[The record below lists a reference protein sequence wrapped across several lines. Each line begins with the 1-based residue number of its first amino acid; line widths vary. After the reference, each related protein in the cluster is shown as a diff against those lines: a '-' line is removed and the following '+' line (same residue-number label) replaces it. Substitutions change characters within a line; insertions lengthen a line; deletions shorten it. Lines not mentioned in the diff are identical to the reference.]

1 LPEVFAVAVSSESPI
16 FKTMTAIASFI
27 QSIKLPVMPE
37 VAHALIRTL
46 NDPKADVTMVSRVI
60 SKDPALTATLLR
72 MANSAI
78 FGLSHSVSTLDN
90 AVTVV
95 GLAHIR
101 ARALSICIANAF
113 VLPPSLSRIDFWRDS
128 MVCAGYSQWLASKV
142 GVDVQ
147 QAWLAGMMLRL
158 GEIAIAQKRPQ
169 AIDDIERLPREPGE
183 RWIREVSNC
192 GFDEGQ
198 ITAEIVRRW
207 DFPET
212 LSDALDYAT
221 QPMASTRFSK
231 LGGVVHLGALLAQQ
245 TKGDPAPWQA
255 LPPKVLKALD
265 LDIETIRI
273 DFPNADSFSD
283 TSMLMG

>member
-1 LPEVFAVAVSSESPI
+1 
-16 FKTMTAIASFI
+16 MTAIASYI

-46 NDPKADVTMVSRVI
+46 NDPLADVPMVSRVI
-60 SKDPALTATLLR
+60 SKDPALTATLMR

-78 FGLSHSVSTLDN
+78 FGLSRTVSTLDN
-90 AVTVV
+90 AVIVV
-95 GLAHIR
+95 GLAQIR
-101 ARALSICIANAF
+101 ARALAICIANTF
-113 VLPPSLSRIDFWRDS
+113 VLPPSLSRIDFWRNCL
-128 MVCAGYSQWLASKV
+128 VCAGYSQWLAGKV

-158 GEIAIAQKRPQ
+158 GEISIAQKRPQ
-169 AIDDIERLPREPGE
+169 SIEEIERLPRDPGE

-207 DFPET
+207 DFPQSIT
-212 LSDALDYAT
+212 DALDYAT
-221 QPMASTRFSK
+221 QPMESAHFSK
-231 LGGVVHLGALLAQQ
+231 LAGVVHLGALLADQ
-245 TKGDPAPWQA
+245 TQGDTAPWKA
-255 LPPKVLKALD
+255 LPPKVLKALA
-265 LDIETIRI
+265 LDIETIKF
-273 DFPNADSFSD
+273 DFPNADSLSD